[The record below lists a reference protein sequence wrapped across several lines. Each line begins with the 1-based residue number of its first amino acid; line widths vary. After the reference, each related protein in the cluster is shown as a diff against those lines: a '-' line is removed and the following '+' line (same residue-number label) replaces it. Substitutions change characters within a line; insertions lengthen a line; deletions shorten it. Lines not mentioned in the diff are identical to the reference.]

1 MKDLRYAFRML
12 RRTPGF
18 TLVALASLAIG
29 IGANTAIFSLVNAVL
44 LRPMPVDDPE
54 SLVAVYTTDENNPG
68 NLPVSDLNYR
78 DWRAATSVFT
88 DMAAVSFSQVNVQ
101 LGGGEALQVPAQVVS
116 GNYFDVIALRMQ
128 AGRGF
133 HPAEDA
139 GPGAGP
145 VAVISWPFWQQQL
158 GADPNA
164 VGQVITVN
172 RTPFTIVGITPR
184 TFTGTFAIGA
194 PAMWTPLSMHA
205 VVQPQ
210 ITWHGQRRG
219 LFIFPFARMKP
230 GVTVEQARENLA
242 AVMANLSHFTENKG
256 RSATAVALLEA
267 RVDPNGQGQ
276 LQALSRI
283 LLIVVG
289 IVLVIACANLANLLM
304 ARASKRRREIA
315 VRLAI
320 GADRLRIVRQ
330 LLTESLLLS
339 VTGGALGLALAN
351 WLVRVLTATDNVL
364 PFPIDDT
371 GLVLDPRV
379 LAFTIGVSMLTG
391 ILFGLAPALQ
401 ASRTDVSGA
410 IKQES
415 LPGGDGRGWLRK
427 SLVAAQVALCVV
439 SLVAAGLFLRSLRET
454 VRIDPG
460 FETGGVATLTLN
472 LGREGYDA
480 ERGGVFYRQLLERAM
495 ALPGAEAAAF
505 TQSLPL
511 GGTAFMRTVFLPDT
525 DTTARDRQL
534 VPVNTISPGYFAT
547 TGIPILRGRDFE
559 NRDAPGAPSVAI
571 VNETMAR
578 RFFPD
583 QDPIGKR
590 FTFFGEDAPTEIVGL
605 VKDSKVG
612 GLAEEP
618 TALIY
623 EPIYQDYSSF
633 GSLMVRLASTAA
645 APPAA
650 LRALVTSLDSGMT
663 VLDIGALQDQVEG
676 AVTGQRTLTI
686 VVSLVGAVALLLASI
701 GLYGVASYWVGM
713 RTREIGV
720 RMALGARPGGVLAL
734 VLRQSMVVVAVGLGI
749 GVLAAAAL
757 TWAIGAEL
765 QTFLVNTTPGDP
777 STFVITA
784 LVLSAVALAACFTPA
799 RRAARID
806 PLRALRQD

>member
-1 MKDLRYAFRML
+1 VKDLRYAFRML
-12 RRTPGF
+12 RRSPGF

-44 LRPMPVDDPE
+44 LRPMPVDDPQA
-54 SLVAVYTTDENNPG
+54 LVAVYTTDDNNPG

-78 DWRAATSVFT
+78 DWRAHTSVFV

-101 LGGGEALQVPAQVVS
+101 LGSGEALQVPTQVVS
-116 GNYFDVIALRMQ
+116 GNYFDVIGLRMH

-139 GPGAGP
+139 APGAGA
-145 VAVISWPFWQQQL
+145 VAVISWPFWQRQL
-158 GADPNA
+158 GGDPTA
-164 VGQVITVN
+164 VGRVITIN

-184 TFTGTFAIGA
+184 TFTGTFALGA

-219 LFIFPFARMKP
+219 LFIFPFARLKP
-230 GVTVEQARENLA
+230 GVTLEQARENLK
-242 AVMANLSHFTENKG
+242 AVMTNLAHFTENKG
-256 RSATAVALLEA
+256 RSATAVPLLEA
-267 RVDPNGQGQ
+267 RVNPNGQGQ

-283 LLIVVG
+283 LLTVVG

-304 ARASKRRREIA
+304 ARASRRRREIA

-320 GADRLRIVRQ
+320 GADRPRIVRQ

-339 VTGGALGLALAN
+339 LSGGALGLGLAN
-351 WLVRVLTATDNVL
+351 WLVRVLATTDGIL
-364 PFPIDDT
+364 PFPIDDV
-371 GLVLDPRV
+371 GLALDPRV
-379 LAFTIGVSMLTG
+379 LFFTLGVSMITG
-391 ILFGLAPALQ
+391 VLFGLAPALQ

-427 SLVAAQVALCVV
+427 SLVASQVALCVIA
-439 SLVAAGLFLRSLRET
+439 LIAAGLFLRSLRET
-454 VRIDPG
+454 VQIDPG
-460 FETGGVATLTLN
+460 SETSGVATLTLN

-480 ERGGVFYRQLLERAM
+480 ERGIVFYRQLVERAM
-495 ALPGAEAAAF
+495 ALPGAQAAAV

-511 GGTAFMRTVFLPDT
+511 NGTAFLRTVFLADT

-534 VPVNTISPGYFAT
+534 VPVNNISPGFFAA
-547 TGIPILRGRDFE
+547 TGIPILRGRDFTDG
-559 NRDAPGAPSVAI
+559 DAVGGPQVAI

-578 RFFPD
+578 QFFPNE
-583 QDPIGKR
+583 DPVGRR
-590 FTFFGEDAPTEIVGL
+590 FTFYGEDAPTEIVGV
-605 VKDSKVG
+605 VKDSKVA
-612 GLAEEP
+612 GLAEDP

-633 GSLMVRLASTAA
+633 ASLMVRLASTSA

-663 VLDIGALQDQVEG
+663 VLDIGTLQDQVEG

-720 RMALGARPGGVLAL
+720 RMALGARPAGVLRL
-734 VLRQSMVVVAVGLGI
+734 VLRQSIVVVAIGLGI
-749 GVLAAAAL
+749 GVVAAAL
-757 TWAIGAEL
+757 TWIAGAEL
-765 QTFLVNTTPGDP
+765 PAFLVNTRPGDL
-777 STFVITA
+777 STFIATT
-784 LVLSAVALAACFTPA
+784 LVLSAVALAACPAPA
-799 RRAARID
+799 RRAARLD